1 MTPHTEADKRPIIV
15 VRKRAAHHAH
25 HGGAWKVAY
34 ADFVTAMMALF
45 IVLWLMNSSDHMR
58 KAIAGYFND
67 PRGSAAR
74 QGTDRSG
81 AGEAVA
87 MRRDDL
93 HNLKETLEQQI
104 ASKPSLLKLKQQ
116 IQITI
121 TPEGLRI
128 ELIESRDGTFFD
140 SGSAT
145 LNQNGRDML
154 ALLAHQLGDVPNNVS
169 VEGHTDARAYAD
181 ADGYGNWELS
191 ADRANAARRLMQR
204 TGLRDGQISQVRGFA
219 DRQLRV
225 PGDPLDP
232 SNRRISVIVHYLTQ
246 QPAQEDGQNQPA
258 PSPESSSPDS
268 SQTSSKTAQPSAK
281 GALPSPATAPSP
293 ASGAERPAD
302 TAGNRSPSRG
312 LPAVAHVNAPSIAA
326 GLRARVGRV
335 FRKAGI

>member
-1 MTPHTEADKRPIIV
+1 MTSQPGSDKRPIIV
-15 VRKRAAHHAH
+15 VRKRAAHHAL

-58 KAIAGYFND
+58 KAIAGYFKD

-74 QGTDRSG
+74 QGTDRNG
-81 AGEAVA
+81 AAEAVA

-93 HNLKETLEQQI
+93 HNLKEALEQQI
-104 ASKPSLLKLKQQ
+104 ASKPALVKLKQQ

-154 ALLAHQLGDVPNNVS
+154 ALLAHQLGEVPNNVS

-181 ADGYGNWELS
+181 SDGYGNWELS

-204 TGLRDGQISQVRGFA
+204 TGLWSGQISQVRGFA

-232 SNRRISVIVHYLTQ
+232 SNRRISVIVHYLSQ
-246 QPAQEDGQNQPA
+246 KPMQEEAQNESA
-258 PSPESSSPDS
+258 PSASSHESTQIAPSSPTPESS
-268 SQTSSKTAQPSAK
+268 QAA
-281 GALPSPATAPSP
+281 APSTP
-293 ASGAERPAD
+293 PGVHSG
-302 TAGNRSPSRG
+302 PSSS
-312 LPAVAHVNAPSIAA
+312 LPAVAHVNASSMV
-326 GLRARVGRV
+326 GVLRARVGRV
-335 FRKAGI
+335 FGKTGM

>member
-1 MTPHTEADKRPIIV
+1 MMQPVSDKRPIIV
-15 VRKRAAHHAH
+15 VRKRSAHHVH

-74 QGTDRSG
+74 PGTDRAG

-93 HNLKETLEQQI
+93 HNLKEKLEQQI
-104 ASKPSLLKLKQQ
+104 ASRPALVKLKQQ

-181 ADGYGNWELS
+181 VDGYGNWELS

-204 TGLRDGQISQVRGFA
+204 TGLRTGQISQVRGFA

-232 SNRRISVIVHYLTQ
+232 SNRRISVIVHYLAQTPTLEDKGSAAAADHQ
-246 QPAQEDGQNQPA
+246 EGKPVDPA
-258 PSPESSSPDS
+258 
-268 SQTSSKTAQPSAK
+268 
-281 GALPSPATAPSP
+281 
-293 ASGAERPAD
+293 
-302 TAGNRSPSRG
+302 
-312 LPAVAHVNAPSIAA
+312 
-326 GLRARVGRV
+326 
-335 FRKAGI
+335 